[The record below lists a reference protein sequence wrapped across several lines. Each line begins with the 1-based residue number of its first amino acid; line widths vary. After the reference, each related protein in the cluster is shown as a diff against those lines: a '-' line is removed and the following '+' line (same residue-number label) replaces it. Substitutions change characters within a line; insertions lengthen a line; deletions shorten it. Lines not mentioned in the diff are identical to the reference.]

1 MLLDSFEGT
10 MRTTAM
16 IMLIILAA
24 VFLNFVLGFI
34 GVTQAL
40 IEGIDA
46 LGWTPVQTMVALIV
60 FYLVL
65 GMFMET
71 LSMLLTTVP
80 VVFPLVV
87 QLGYDPVWFGILIT
101 VLMETALITPPIGV
115 NLYVVHGIRDR
126 GGPFNDVVW
135 GSLPFVLMMIAM
147 LAILMV
153 FPGLALWLPGLVY

>member
-1 MLLDSFEGT
+1 
-10 MRTTAM
+10 M
-16 IMLIILAA
+16 I
-24 VFLNFVLGFI
+24 
-34 GVTQAL
+34 
-40 IEGIDA
+40 
-46 LGWTPVQTMVALIV
+46 ALIV

-115 NLYVVHGIRDR
+115 NLYVVQGIRDR
-126 GGPFNDVVW
+126 GGAFNDVVW
-135 GSLPFVLMMIAM
+135 GSLPFVVMMIAM

-153 FPGLALWLPGLVY
+153 FPGLALWLPSLVY

>member
-1 MLLDSFEGT
+1 M
-10 MRTTAM
+10 
-16 IMLIILAA
+16 
-24 VFLNFVLGFI
+24 LGFI

-40 IEGIDA
+40 IDAIDA
-46 LGWTPVQTMVALIV
+46 LGWTPVQTMIALIV
-60 FYLVL
+60 FYLIL

-115 NLYVVHGIRDR
+115 NLYVVQGIRTR

-135 GSLPFVLMMIAM
+135 GSLPFVLMMLAM
-147 LAILMV
+147 IAILMA